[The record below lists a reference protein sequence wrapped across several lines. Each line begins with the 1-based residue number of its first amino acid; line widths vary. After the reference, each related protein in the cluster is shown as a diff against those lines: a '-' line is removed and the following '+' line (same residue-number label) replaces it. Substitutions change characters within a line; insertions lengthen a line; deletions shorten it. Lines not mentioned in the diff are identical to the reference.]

1 MMDIID
7 VFRIVVFPGF
17 VFFLV
22 LVMFC
27 EWFSRKVF
35 ARMQNRRGPTQAGPL
50 GILQPLADFLKLLLK
65 EDIDPHQARRSITF
79 LMPLLT
85 LSLYIYSLTY
95 FPWDGQPVIRNSGF
109 EGDLLLL
116 LTLVTFAHFALFLSG
131 WSSRNPYSLIG
142 GSRVLVQ
149 FLGYDIPLI
158 LLAAA
163 PAFLSQSLSIQTI
176 ISNQSVPYIL
186 VIPWI
191 FVIFIF
197 ILQAEMEKDPFDTT
211 HAETELVAGYG
222 TEFSGKKMAFINLAQ
237 DFEEVFG
244 AALTAV
250 LFLGGPSGPVFF
262 GVPAFWSIFWFIIKI
277 LAVIVLLEFIRA
289 MVARFRIDQVVK
301 LNWRYLTP
309 ITLVS
314 LILTIWA
321 APLLANYIL
330 FLEAL
335 L

>member
-1 MMDIID
+1 
-7 VFRIVVFPGF
+7 
-17 VFFLV
+17 
-22 LVMFC
+22 
-27 EWFSRKVF
+27 
-35 ARMQNRRGPTQAGPL
+35 
-50 GILQPLADFLKLLLK
+50 
-65 EDIDPHQARRSITF
+65 RRSITF

-309 ITLVS
+309 ITLAS